1 MGQRKQYT
9 ARFKAKRLQESDH
22 RKSAPENRRQSRR
35 GRAPAGSQPEIFLAL
50 CKELIVK

>member
-9 ARFKAKRLQESDH
+9 ASFKAIRLQESDH
-22 RKSAPENRRQSRR
+22 RKSAPENRRQS
-35 GRAPAGSQPEIFLAL
+35 PAGSQPEIFLAL